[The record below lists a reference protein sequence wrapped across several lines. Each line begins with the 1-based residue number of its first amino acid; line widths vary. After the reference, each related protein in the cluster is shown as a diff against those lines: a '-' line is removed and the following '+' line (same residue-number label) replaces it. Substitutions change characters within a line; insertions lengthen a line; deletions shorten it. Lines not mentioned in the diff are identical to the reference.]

1 MEKWRCAERNKANC
15 TTAPHWCLEARMILF
30 GCQRLAAIILPYID
44 FGKGGRQWISSTSVL
59 SQGLKLHHCLFS
71 SWAWDFLP
79 LQTPHLCEPGEQL
92 LFWVILLRLYLLWLT
107 AFFFY
112 FTFWNMFS
120 STLSWPGT
128 SYTAEDDLVFL
139 ILLLPTHEHW
149 DTGVH
154 RSAHAVLGIE
164 PRALCILGMRSIPWA
179 ISPLLL
185 PVSLCISDWQDPA
198 YRQNPWHPL
207 SDISSSYS
215 VSTDTW

>member
-1 MEKWRCAERNKANC
+1 MCWEKQSKLHYGPTLMSGSKNDSIWLPEIGSDNFAIHWFWKGRETVDQLHFGPVPGSEATPLSLLILSMGLPSLANP
-15 TTAPHWCLEARMILF
+15 APLWARWTV
-30 GCQRLAAIILPYID
+30 A
-44 FGKGGRQWISSTSVL
+44 VL
-59 SQGLKLHHCLFS
+59 SYPPTVVLALAGC
-71 SWAWDFLP
+71 
-79 LQTPHLCEPGEQL
+79 
-92 LFWVILLRLYLLWLT
+92 I
-107 AFFFY
+107 FFY

-198 YRQNPWHPL
+198 YRQNPRHPL